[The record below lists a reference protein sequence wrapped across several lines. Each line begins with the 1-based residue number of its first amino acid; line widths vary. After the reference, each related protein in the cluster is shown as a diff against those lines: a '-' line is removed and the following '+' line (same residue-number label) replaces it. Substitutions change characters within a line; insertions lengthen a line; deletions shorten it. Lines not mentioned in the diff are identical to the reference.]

1 MRQVLRAGAL
11 GRPRGVG
18 WGERWEWGSG
28 WGTHVNPWLIHVNVW
43 QKPLKNNNNNNKII
57 KKQKQKLVNLVMCL
71 LAHTPVASQT
81 LHLQTETQGLN
92 DLRPW
97 SFSPVSSHPFH
108 PLFHYPPSSSCCVSG
123 LYFAIAE
130 LVLSHH
136 SDLNSVSPSR
146 EAFHMAPG
154 TAVSLLLCPTLHLQ
168 TCSIP
173 SLCFISFIALSL
185 LEGIMLVSL
194 FIICLLCSSHHWMQA
209 LSGQRSWLMFVFTD
223 PLMNK

>member
-1 MRQVLRAGAL
+1 MRETVLRAGAL
-11 GRPRGVG
+11 GRPRGIRWRG
-18 WGERWEWGSG
+18 RWEGGSG
-28 WGTHVNPWLIHVNVW
+28 GGTHVNPWLIHVSVW
-43 QKPLKNNNNNNKII
+43 QKPLKKKINKII

-81 LHLQTETQGLN
+81 LHLQTETQGLS

-108 PLFHYPPSSSCCVSG
+108 PLIHYPPSSSCCVSG
-123 LYFAIAE
+123 LYFAIAG

-136 SDLNSVSPSR
+136 SDLYSVSPSR

-173 SLCFISFIALSL
+173 SPCLISFMALSL

-194 FIICLLCSSHHWMQA
+194 FIMSPPPRPLNAGSVRAEILTHVRVH
-209 LSGQRSWLMFVFTD
+209 RSTD
-223 PLMNK
+223 E